1 MPAPYRKIIFWVF
14 IALFFVTAPLL
25 ILYTIGYRYNWA
37 RGKLQE
43 TGVAILDYRPNN
55 STLTVNT
62 KAQSGKPPARFP
74 GLTPGRYTF
83 TIHKDGYADWTKRL
97 WIEPSKTTFAQHMI
111 LWKTGSAATTL
122 SDEVSRMVVASPDQ
136 KRIAFVEKKAPARIQ
151 FVNTRTQKND
161 ATIAI
166 PLSPKSE
173 ITTLL
178 WSPRGKRLFVEGS
191 AGEQFT
197 IDMESATPL
206 ALPLQ
211 RIIPIR
217 LENVSWNSTDD
228 DRLYGYRRATPPEQG
243 YELVEVDL
251 FRGAI
256 QNASAPFAQQSP
268 YRVEDDLLYRVASGA
283 LVITEFVPSR
293 RALERRLVLPDAPTT
308 NVTFL
313 ANGPDGII
321 TLFDATHKRLLLIDK
336 ETKTLY
342 PIQETI
348 DGVVTAAWSPLKN
361 RLVWSTGKELWLL
374 DLEQSTRE
382 MMREEKE
389 KIQDIAWDPENEY
402 VLYGAGDT
410 VQVIEI
416 DNRDNR
422 NRATLATVPSRKGL
436 VVGSDGTTIWMTG
449 TSEGKTKLLSFT
461 VTER

>member
-1 MPAPYRKIIFWVF
+1 MPATYRRIIFWVF
-14 IALFFVTAPLL
+14 IALFFITAPLL
-25 ILYTIGYRYNWA
+25 ILYTIGYRYNWE

-43 TGVAILDYRPNN
+43 TGVAVLDYRPNN
-55 STLTVNT
+55 SVLTINA
-62 KAQSGKPPARFP
+62 KEQSGKPPARFP

-83 TIHKDGYADWTKRL
+83 TLHKDGYADWTKRL

-111 LWKTGSAATTL
+111 LWKMDSASRA
-122 SDEVSRMVVASPDQ
+122 VSEDMSRIVAASPDQ
-136 KRIAFVEKKAPARIQ
+136 KHIAVVEKKAPALIQ
-151 FVNTRTQKND
+151 FINTRTQKNE
-161 ATIAI
+161 ASVAI
-166 PLSPKSE
+166 PLSPTSA

-178 WSPRGKRLFVEGS
+178 WSPRGKRIFVEGS

-197 IDMESATPL
+197 IDMASGTPT
-206 ALPLQ
+206 ALPLA
-211 RIIPIR
+211 RIIPEH

-228 DRLYGYRRATPPEQG
+228 DRLYGYRRAPLVQQG

-251 FRGAI
+251 FRGAV
-256 QNASAPFAQQSP
+256 QNASAPFTQQSA
-268 YRVEDDLLYRVASGA
+268 YRVEDDLLYRIDNGA

-293 RALERRLVLPDAPTT
+293 RALERRLALPDAPAT

-313 ANGPDGII
+313 ANGPDGVI
-321 TLFDATHKRLLLIDK
+321 TLFDSPHKRLLLIDK

-348 DGVVTAAWSPLKN
+348 DGVVTAAWSPLHN
-361 RLVWSTGKELWLL
+361 RLVWSTGKALWLL

-382 MMREEKE
+382 LMREEQQ

-402 VLYGAGDT
+402 VFYGAGDA
-410 VQVIEI
+410 VNVVEI

-422 NRATLATVPSRKGL
+422 NRATIATVANRKGL
-436 VVGSDGTTIWMTG
+436 MIGNDGTTIWMTG
-449 TSEGKTKLLSFT
+449 TQEGKTRLLFFT